1 MQLAGGGKTLTPTC
15 LTIAERRG
23 YFQKEGL
30 KVEISDFQGGAKAL
44 QALVGGSADIVCGA
58 YEHTLFMANKGV
70 AIKAIALQANSFGL
84 VVGVGKEKAA
94 SYQSLRD
101 LKGMKFGVT
110 APGLGQRHRSAD
122 ASEQGGPHRQRHL
135 DHRYGGGAS
144 SGGAVK
150 SNRSMRWRTSIP

>member
-1 MQLAGGGKTLTPTC
+1 MQLAVGGKTLIAYLP

-23 YFQKEGL
+23 YFKKEGL
-30 KVEISDFQGGAKAL
+30 KVEISDFAGGAKAL
-44 QALVGGSADIVCGA
+44 QALVGGSADMVCGA

-101 LKGMKFGVT
+101 LKGMKIGVT
-110 APGLGQRHRSAD
+110 GARLGERDRACGCCSARSA
-122 ASEQGGPHRQRHL
+122 
-135 DHRYGGGAS
+135 
-144 SGGAVK
+144 
-150 SNRSMRWRTSIP
+150 